1 MTGRWKELFCVEVDK
16 CTGRGPG
23 GEVWFQVE
31 NMVMTRGRS
40 HMERNVTKFSLP
52 SITGRI
58 TTSLKKRRKDV
69 VQLPNITGRV
79 TKSCKR
85 LQIEITCAGIN
96 LRTLKTGR

>member
-1 MTGRWKELFCVEVDK
+1 MT
-16 CTGRGPG
+16 
-23 GEVWFQVE
+23 Q
-31 NMVMTRGRS
+31 GRS

-79 TKSCKR
+79 TKSCKT
-85 LQIEITCAGIN
+85 LQLESITGNSSTPENAFMAVLPVILGKNRCGN
-96 LRTLKTGR
+96 GTSYYWYLNQ